1 MATTQVWLS
10 NGQEVRVD
18 LTLGELQAKLNENS
32 GLPVVVPRVGG
43 LEFLVNP
50 AQVTHALQTG
60 R

>member
-1 MATTQVWLS
+1 LS